1 MWAMAK
7 AIPGIKHF
15 GKKISEVRR
24 RLIIPRHIFR
34 LAKTVGRFRVTDA
47 NQEMMQLRLPCK
59 QGTVLTCAIVKSWK
73 TTRLSYSHSTSN
85 DSHLIQPSC
94 EPSPA

>member
-1 MWAMAK
+1 M
-7 AIPGIKHF
+7 
-15 GKKISEVRR
+15 
-24 RLIIPRHIFR
+24 
-34 LAKTVGRFRVTDA
+34 VGRFRVTDA

-73 TTRLSYSHSTSN
+73 TTRLSYSYSHGTSN

-94 EPSPA
+94 EPSPE